1 MRPVYDLA
9 LNPVKREI
17 MASCSEDGQVA
28 IWNLDKFELLNSF
41 VVSNFLKGISF
52 LNTNIIRT
60 WGAGNVIFDCLI
72 SDGNIA
78 NTMEVNGTLV
88 NCLCECFIE

>member
-1 MRPVYDLA
+1 M
-9 LNPVKREI
+9 
-17 MASCSEDGQVA
+17 
-28 IWNLDKFELLNSF
+28 
-41 VVSNFLKGISF
+41 VSNFLKGVSF

-88 NCLCECFIE
+88 NCLCECYI